1 MQEERTKNEDDLSK
15 LNKDIVDLSWKKDQ
29 EKRRLEDKTLLKRQ

>member
-1 MQEERTKNEDDLSK
+1 MQEEATKNDEDLQK
-15 LNKDIVDLSWKKDQ
+15 LNKEIVDLSWKKDQ